1 MTAATPPDQMNAR
14 QFGILVLLALMWGMS
29 FLFIEVAVGAVAPI
43 WVVATR
49 TATGSVVLYT
59 IVRLR
64 GRRLPRDLAT
74 WCHLG
79 VLGLVNN
86 AIPWTAIAFAQ
97 QSLPSGL
104 AALLMAFVPT
114 STLVLSVL
122 IGAERLSARRIV
134 SLTTAFAGVAI
145 IVVEDLT
152 DMSRLTAILALI
164 GATLM
169 YATAAVYAKH
179 FLSGNQRP
187 LVIATG
193 QVLCT
198 AVMTIPAGLVF
209 APLPPAAAWTV
220 PVVGSIMVLGVVS
233 TGLAYLLFYILIEG
247 TGATNA
253 SMVTYLIPV
262 VAVISGAIVL
272 GERLGLSAIAG
283 GALVVAGI
291 ALSQRTPPASAVE
304 QIEYEP
310 R

>member
-1 MTAATPPDQMNAR
+1 MASATRQDTMTTR
-14 QFGILVLLALMWGMS
+14 QLGILGLLGFMWGMS
-29 FLFIEVAVGAVAPI
+29 FLFIEIAVSALAPI

-49 TATGSVVLYT
+49 TATGGVVLYA

-64 GRRLPRDLAT
+64 GRRLPRDVTT
-74 WCHLG
+74 WRHLF
-79 VLGLVNN
+79 VLGMVNN

-122 IGAERLSARRIV
+122 IGAERLSVMRIV
-134 SLTTAFAGVAI
+134 GLATAFAGVAI
-145 IVVEDLT
+145 IVIDDVT

-164 GATLM
+164 GATVM
-169 YATAAVYAKH
+169 YATAAVYAKRYV
-179 FLSGNQRP
+179 SGNQRP

-198 AVMTIPAGLVF
+198 AAMTIPAGLMF
-209 APLPPAAAWTV
+209 APLPPAAAWTW
-220 PVVGSIMVLGVVS
+220 PVIGSIIVLGVVS
-233 TGLAYLLFYILIEG
+233 TGLAYLLFYVLIEG

-253 SMVTYLIPV
+253 SMVTYLIPL
-262 VAVISGAIVL
+262 VAVLVGAVVL
-272 GERLGLSAIAG
+272 GERLGLLAIAG

-291 ALSQRTPPASAVE
+291 ALSQRTPPTSIVE